1 MNPKSNKLCQLD
13 SLHKEHIIVYD
24 YQGQEKP

>member
-1 MNPKSNKLCQLD
+1 MNSKSNKLCQLD

-24 YQGQEKP
+24 YQG

>member
-24 YQGQEKP
+24 YQG